1 MAEACQCP
9 PVPEQRAKGIT
20 EEGRSIKGRKAVDR
34 STVSAQPK
42 VSVYIVWQ
50 TSLTSEYLH
59 SSIG

>member
-1 MAEACQCP
+1 MAEACKRP

-34 STVSAQPK
+34 STRSAQPEF
-42 VSVYIVWQ
+42 SVYIACQ